1 VKPLRLLPIAALV
14 ILLLTSCNKSDA
26 PGSTS
31 AANPASNSASSNPG
45 NNAGGYGAASGA
57 ATGTDNRPVAE
68 QHVLSIPEG
77 THITVRLGETLS
89 SNHSQA
95 GQDFSATVA
104 EPVIVDGRTVIEAGA
119 PARGTVVDA
128 KGMGHFKGGA
138 MLHVRLVSV
147 SINGRE
153 RQIETTAHGAQLK
166 GKGKRST
173 IAIAGGAGAGA
184 ILGGIFGGGKGAAI
198 GAAAGG
204 GAGTAGAAF
213 TGNHQIV
220 FPAETAMTFRLLQP
234 VEVR

>member
-1 VKPLRLLPIAALV
+1 VKPLRLLPIATLV
-14 ILLLTSCNKSDA
+14 VLLFLLTSCNKSDA
-26 PGSTS
+26 PATNSGS
-31 AANPASNSASSNPG
+31 NPASNSASSSPSNS
-45 NNAGGYGAASGA
+45 GGGSGA

-68 QHVLSIPEG
+68 QHVLTIPEG

-104 EPVIVDGRTVIEAGA
+104 EPVIVDGRTVIEPGA

-138 MLHVRLVSV
+138 LLHVRLVSV

-153 RQIETTAHGAQLK
+153 RQIETTAHGAALK

-173 IAIAGGAGAGA
+173 IAIAGGVGAGA

>member
-1 VKPLRLLPIAALV
+1 MKPLRLLPIAALV
-14 ILLLTSCNKSDA
+14 LLLLTSCNKSDA
-26 PGSTS
+26 PATNSGST
-31 AANPASNSASSNPG
+31 PASNSASSNPS
-45 NNAGGYGAASGA
+45 NTAGGSGAASGA
-57 ATGTDNRPVAE
+57 ADNSKPVAE
-68 QHVLSIPEG
+68 KRALVIPEG

-104 EPVIVDGRTVIEAGA
+104 EPVVVDGRTVIEAGA

-138 MLHVRLVSV
+138 MLHVRLVAV

-173 IAIAGGAGAGA
+173 IAIAGGAGVGA
-184 ILGGIFGGGKGAAI
+184 ILGGVFGGGKGAAI

-234 VEVR
+234 VEVK

>member
-1 VKPLRLLPIAALV
+1 VKPLRLLPIATLV
-14 ILLLTSCNKSDA
+14 VLLFLLTSCNKSDA
-26 PGSTS
+26 PATNSGS
-31 AANPASNSASSNPG
+31 NPASNSASSSPSNS
-45 NNAGGYGAASGA
+45 GGGSGA

-68 QHVLSIPEG
+68 QHVLTIPEG

-104 EPVIVDGRTVIEAGA
+104 EPVIVDGRTVIEPGA

-138 MLHVRLVSV
+138 LLHVRLVSV

-153 RQIETTAHGAQLK
+153 RQIETTAHGAALK

-173 IAIAGGAGAGA
+173 IAIAGGVGAGPFLA
-184 ILGGIFGGGKGAAI
+184 GSLAVAKARRLAPQP
-198 GAAAGG
+198 AAGPG
-204 GAGTAGAAF
+204 PQARHSPGT
-213 TGNHQIV
+213 TKLC
-220 FPAETAMTFRLLQP
+220 FPLKLP
-234 VEVR
+234 

>member
-1 VKPLRLLPIAALV
+1 MKLLRSISIATLV
-14 ILLLTSCNKSDA
+14 LLLLTSCNKSD
-26 PGSTS
+26 T
-31 AANPASNSASSNPG
+31 PASNSASGSAPSNSQP
-45 NNAGGYGAASGA
+45 NTAAGGSGA
-57 ATGTDNRPVAE
+57 NTGAQPATGNPSQVAAE
-68 QHVLSIPEG
+68 QVITVPEG
-77 THITVRLGETLS
+77 THIVVRLGETLS

-104 EPVIVDGRTVIEAGA
+104 EPVTVDGRTVIEPGA
-119 PARGTVVDA
+119 PARGIVVDA

-153 RQIETTAHGAQLK
+153 RPIETAAHGARLK

-184 ILGGIFGGGKGAAI
+184 ILGGVFGGGKGAAI

-220 FPAETAMTFRLLQP
+220 FPAETAMTFRLLRP